1 MTTAVP
7 ADPRTAIIDAAIAT
21 ISKARS
27 NLGVG
32 PPTTGYVYQAAAE
45 RAGEIRLRLRTAPTS
60 MWLKGSVAGIA
71 ATFTATKVARALAGL
86 QEISL
91 MVADCLDAQAAAVSL
106 ARRKLDAIATNLATQ
121 REYVLR
127 TEELSI
133 GSAMP
138 VITMRFQSSCAA
150 EAVDELGLVSVALID
165 TSKTNERTLST
176 LWDRLEGILTRV
188 SLRPSSNSKQIGSGM
203 STSTDTLQK
212 LASTL
217 SLSSAD
223 LLANLCPG
231 PNLFAEVSRTHGTG
245 GVNSEFPARL
255 EECEAHYAMVLT
267 FMRSELD
274 RDAGNALT
282 AASRYAERD
291 GALAQ
296 ELTHQSEWYE
306 PSRQASPR
314 R

>member
-1 MTTAVP
+1 MTAAVP

-21 ISKARS
+21 ISKSRS

-32 PPTTGYVYQAAAE
+32 PPTAGYAYQAAAE
-45 RAGEIRLRLRTAPTS
+45 RAGEIRLGLRTAPTS

-71 ATFTATKVARALAGL
+71 ASFTAAKVARALADL
-86 QEISL
+86 QTITL
-91 MVADCLDAQAAAVSL
+91 RVAECLDAQAAAVSL
-106 ARRKLDAIATNLATQ
+106 ARNKLDAIATDLATQ

-138 VITMRFQSSCAA
+138 VATVGFQNRCAA
-150 EAVDELGLVSVALID
+150 VAIDELGLASVALFD
-165 TSKTNERTLST
+165 ASKTNEGTLST
-176 LWDRLEGILTRV
+176 VWDRLEGILTRV
-188 SLRPSSNSKQIGSGM
+188 SIRSSPKYTQVDNVV

-212 LASTL
+212 LAAAL
-217 SLSSAD
+217 SISSAD
-223 LLANLCPG
+223 LLVNLGPG
-231 PNLFAEVSRTHGTG
+231 PNLFAEVCRTHGTG

-255 EECEAHYAMVLT
+255 EKCEAHYAMVLT

-274 RDAGNALT
+274 RDADNART

-291 GALAQ
+291 GTLAK
-296 ELTHQSEWYE
+296 ELPLQREW
-306 PSRQASPR
+306 
-314 R
+314 